1 MILPT
6 VDEGMKEVLGP
17 FASDRT
23 IFLISKHYRNVF
35 LDHAD
40 GVLGSPDRN
49 VLAALIVIGLAGTG
63 QKENW
68 STDNAAGYLK
78 KLPVQWQ

>member
-49 VLAALIVIGLAGTG
+49 VLAVLHM
-63 QKENW
+63 
-68 STDNAAGYLK
+68 SYLK
-78 KLPVQWQ
+78 PSAQ

>member
-17 FASDRT
+17 FASDHT

-40 GVLGSPDRN
+40 GVLGSPNGN
-49 VLAALIVIGLAGTG
+49 VLAVLGQEEMGSDGL
-63 QKENW
+63 
-68 STDNAAGYLK
+68 S
-78 KLPVQWQ
+78 

>member
-23 IFLISKHYRNVF
+23 IFLRSKHCRNVF
-35 LDHAD
+35 QDHAD

-49 VLAALIVIGLAGTG
+49 VMAAL
-63 QKENW
+63 
-68 STDNAAGYLK
+68 YLY
-78 KLPVQWQ
+78 LPWGPAP